1 MKKIMS
7 IILMLSVALGA
18 YIWYDTNTLHSK
30 DILQVNIYN
39 NQDTAPVHSYY
50 NADTDAIADVL
61 DVINSMERLDDYT
74 LSDQDVRF
82 KMDIHTTNGDVYAFN
97 VVVDPSSYTVRLQ
110 DQTSTNAYL
119 ADYDKGTAF
128 ISSEAFKDLYQLA
141 LPKVQ
146 LTYSTLSIPADI
158 QGMNWT
164 FQMANGETLHT
175 NESQVAHL
183 TASTPL
189 NAEHGL
195 SVFSE
200 VEPQNMSLKIYDGQT
215 LLKESVVEDH
225 TIMPFPYNG
234 TLRYELTCQWDKTA
248 LNGAYGSTT
257 YAFNGTMTLDPEL
270 VFDTR
275 ELTAGDLAI
284 IQIHN
289 IGPNQKPVIDQTLT
303 DAIHVF
309 KEDDTY
315 YAILALNYWA
325 KPGSYVL
332 DFSVV
337 EDDKTVYSKDY
348 TLTVKDKT
356 FKKQY
361 LTVDTTVE
369 SSTRNDTAY
378 AQYAEHFT
386 PVRDTSVSNK
396 LWDGKFI
403 QPVEGRISTEFGE
416 MRYVNGALTSYRHSG
431 IDIAA
436 PAGTNIMAPNNGL
449 VKLSMS
455 LILTGETIVIDH
467 GYGIFSVYFHMNER
481 FVNVGDEVTQG
492 DLIGTVGSTGFST
505 GPHLH
510 WTMSYYR
517 TNVSPW
523 LFIERDLMNF
533 K

>member
-1 MKKIMS
+1 MKKIIS

-30 DILQVNIYN
+30 NILQVNIYN
-39 NQDTAPVHSYY
+39 DRDTTPVHSYY
-50 NADTDAIADVL
+50 ASDTDAINDV
-61 DVINSMERLDDYT
+61 VGVVNSMKRLDNFIPPAHDM
-74 LSDQDVRF
+74 VF
-82 KMDIHTTNGDVYAFN
+82 KMDIHTTSGDVYVFD
-97 VVVDPSSYTVRLQ
+97 VMVDPESYKITLQ
-110 DQTSTNAYL
+110 DQTSSNAYL
-119 ADYDKGTAF
+119 ADFEKGKEL
-128 ISSEAFKDLYQLA
+128 ISSEAFKDLYQSA
-141 LPKVQ
+141 LPKIQ
-146 LTYSTLSIPADI
+146 LTYSTLSIPADVRD
-158 QGMNWT
+158 MSWT
-164 FQMANGETLHT
+164 FKMANGETLQT
-175 NESQVAHL
+175 NENIITQKPA
-183 TASTPL
+183 TTPL
-189 NAEHGL
+189 NADHSL
-195 SVFSE
+195 SIFSE
-200 VEPQNMSLKIYDGQT
+200 VEPQNITLRVYDDAT
-215 LLKESVVEDH
+215 LLQESIVEDY
-225 TIMPFPYNG
+225 TITPYPFNG

-257 YAFNGTMTLDPEL
+257 YAFNGTMALDPEL
-270 VFDTR
+270 VFDKT

-289 IGPNQKPVIDQTLT
+289 IGPDQKPVIEQTLT
-303 DAIHVF
+303 DAIHIF
-309 KEDDTY
+309 KENDTY

-325 KPGSYVL
+325 KPGSYTL
-332 DFSVV
+332 DFSVA
-337 EDDKTVYSKDY
+337 EKDKTIYSHDY
-348 TLTVKDKT
+348 TLTVVDKT

-369 SSTRNDTAY
+369 SSTRNDAAY

-386 PVRDTSVSNK
+386 PVRDTSINEK
-396 LWDGKFI
+396 LWEGPFI

-436 PAGTNIMAPNNGL
+436 PAGTNIMAPNNGV
-449 VKLSMS
+449 VKLSMP

-481 FVNVGDEVTQG
+481 FVNVGDTLTKG
-492 DLIGTVGSTGFST
+492 DIIGTVGSTGFST

-533 K
+533 N